1 MLQNAKKGRRA
12 ERSVKA
18 PAAPD
23 FEPAGNESPQP
34 VTQEVV
40 SSMITASWQ
49 AKVTIYP
56 FCTNGISH
64 KVWYSYVGMVHY
76 IY

>member
-1 MLQNAKKGRRA
+1 MKTFSHNKTHFMFQNAKKGRRA

-40 SSMITASWQ
+40 SSVITASLQ
-49 AKVTIYP
+49 AKVTINL

-64 KVWYSYVGMVHY
+64 EV
-76 IY
+76 